1 MVTATILPAVAL
13 RQRSDASAPWTER
26 GIRSLTEHSPPYHL
40 VVPYTRVNDPE
51 KLRRLMA
58 AVLMITADVELPELL
73 HDLVREARSL
83 VGARYAA
90 LGVLNSTRTAVEEFL
105 TTGLTEEEEAR
116 IGPRPTGRGVLGLL
130 ITEPVPLRIANL
142 ADHPER
148 YGFPPNHPPMTTFL
162 GVPIRIRGDVYGNL
176 YLTDK
181 EGGAVFT
188 DEDEALAEAFAL
200 AAGIAIENHRLHD
213 QVRVMSVLDD
223 RDRIARDLHDRV
235 IQRVYAVG
243 MSLDGATRLSDLRQ
257 VTERIGWAID
267 ELDTTITEIR
277 SAIFELGE
285 AAMPGGLRKSVLHL
299 ADTLTETLGVRPEV
313 RFSGAVDNVVPQ
325 HIGDHVLAV
334 VREGLTNAGKHA
346 GARHYA
352 VELDVTD
359 RLTLSVIDDGIG
371 IDLPL
376 EDSSGLGLVNL
387 RERAKKLG
395 GTFEIFP
402 GPDAGTRLVWSV
414 PLDP

>member
-1 MVTATILPAVAL
+1 MW
-13 RQRSDASAPWTER
+13 SR
-26 GIRSLTEHSPPYHL
+26 GGPPYHAQ
-40 VVPYTRVNDPE
+40 VPYTRVEDPQ

-58 AVLMITADVELPELL
+58 AVLMITADVELSELL
-73 HDLVREARSL
+73 RDLVHEARSL

-90 LGVLNSTRTAVEEFL
+90 LGVLDATRTALEEFL
-105 TTGLTEEEEAR
+105 TAGLTEEEAAR

-142 ADHPER
+142 ADHPDR

-162 GVPIRIRGDVYGNL
+162 GVPIRVRGAVYGNL

-181 EGGAVFT
+181 QGGAVFT
-188 DEDEALAEAFAL
+188 EEDEALAEAFAL
-200 AAGIAIENHRLHD
+200 AAGIAIENHRLHER
-213 QVRVMSVLDD
+213 VRVMSVLED
-223 RDRIARDLHDRV
+223 RDRIARDLHDSV

-243 MSLDGATRLSDLRQ
+243 MSLDGATRLSDFDQ
-257 VTERIGWAID
+257 VIERIARAVD
-267 ELDTTITEIR
+267 ELDATITDIR

-285 AAMPGGLRKSVLHL
+285 TAVPGGLRRSVLHL
-299 ADTLTETLGVRPEV
+299 ADTLTETLGVRPQV
-313 RFSGAVDNVVPQ
+313 HFSGAVDNDVPQ
-325 HIGDHVLAV
+325 HIADHVLAV

-346 GARHYA
+346 GARHFVVDVA
-352 VELDVTD
+352 VDDTD
-359 RLTLSVIDDGIG
+359 RLTVEVIDDGIG

-376 EDSSGLGLVNL
+376 PASSGLGLVNL

-414 PLDP
+414 PLDQDDDPAP

>member
-1 MVTATILPAVAL
+1 V
-13 RQRSDASAPWTER
+13 DAR
-26 GIRSLTEHSPPYHL
+26 GPPYHAQ
-40 VVPYTRVNDPE
+40 VPYTRVNDPE

-58 AVLMITADVELPELL
+58 AVLMITADVELAELL
-73 HDLVREARSL
+73 REVVHEAGSL

-90 LGVLNSTRTAVEEFL
+90 LGVLNSTRTALEEFL
-105 TTGLTEEEEAR
+105 TAGLTEAEEAR

-130 ITEPVPLRIANL
+130 ITEPAPLRIANL
-142 ADHPER
+142 EDDPDR

-162 GVPIRIRGDVYGNL
+162 GVPIRVRGEVYGNL

-200 AAGIAIENHRLHD
+200 AAGIAIENHRLHEK
-213 QVRVMSVLDD
+213 VRIMSVLED

-243 MSLDGATRLSDLRQ
+243 MSLEGATRLSDFTE
-257 VTERIGWAID
+257 VMERITRAVD
-267 ELDTTITEIR
+267 ELDATITEIR
-277 SAIFELGE
+277 SAIFELGQS
-285 AAMPGGLRKSVLHL
+285 AVPGGLRKSVLHL
-299 ADTLTETLGVRPEV
+299 ADTLTETLGVHPEV
-313 RFSGAVDNVVPQ
+313 HFSGAVDNDVPQ

-346 GARHYA
+346 GARRFV
-352 VELDVTD
+352 VEVDVTD
-359 RLTLSVIDDGIG
+359 RVMVEVIDDGTG
-371 IDLPL
+371 IELPL
-376 EDSSGLGLVNL
+376 PSSSGLGLVNL

-414 PLDP
+414 PLGQPDAPAS

>member
-1 MVTATILPAVAL
+1 V
-13 RQRSDASAPWTER
+13 D
-26 GIRSLTEHSPPYHL
+26 
-40 VVPYTRVNDPE
+40 DPE
-51 KLRRLMA
+51 KLQRLMA
-58 AVLMITADVELPELL
+58 AVLMITADVELSELL
-73 HDLVREARSL
+73 REVVHEAGSLVR
-83 VGARYAA
+83 ARYAA
-90 LGVLNSTRTAVEEFL
+90 LGVLNSTRTALEQFL
-105 TTGLTEEEEAR
+105 TAGLTEEEEAR

-130 ITEPVPLRIANL
+130 ITEPAPLRIANL
-142 ADHPER
+142 EDSPDR

-162 GVPIRIRGDVYGNL
+162 GVPIRVRGEVYGNL

-188 DEDEALAEAFAL
+188 DEDEALAEAFAF
-200 AAGIAIENHRLHD
+200 AAGIAIENHRLHEK
-213 QVRVMSVLDD
+213 VRVMSVLED

-243 MSLDGATRLSDLRQ
+243 LSLEGATRLSDLDQ
-257 VTERIGWAID
+257 VMERITRAVD
-267 ELDTTITEIR
+267 ELDATITEIR
-277 SAIFELGE
+277 SAIFELGQS
-285 AAMPGGLRKSVLHL
+285 AVPGGLRKSVLHL

-313 RFSGAVDNVVPQ
+313 RFSGAVDNEVPQ

-346 GARHYA
+346 GARHFV
-352 VELDVTD
+352 VEVDVTD
-359 RLTLSVIDDGIG
+359 RVTVEVIDDGMG
-371 IDLPL
+371 IALPL
-376 EDSSGLGLVNL
+376 PTSSGLGLVNL

-414 PLDP
+414 PLGAGGAPAS